1 MPVSQNSGCHKRANL
16 IFLFYLVCS
25 VIAKMIVFIAVRW
38 LRFQIQ
44 IKSLLRLMS
53 LPQKPSCWPTTAQ
66 EKTLDDDVDGT
77 KY

>member
-1 MPVSQNSGCHKRANL
+1 MPVSQNTGCHKRANL
-16 IFLFYLVCS
+16 IFLVYLVCS
-25 VIAKMIVFIAVRW
+25 VIAKMIVFITVRW
-38 LRFQIQ
+38 PRFQ